1 MGSSSNLHYAKDFI
15 SATANEK
22 HASLFN
28 YHVLNSLA
36 CSVCVLNESGDIVAV
51 NDAWLS
57 FGRQNDANLNAI
69 IPGNNYL
76 QACRN
81 AISSAKDSYASA
93 ALDGIEKVISA
104 KMDQYEIEYP
114 CHSAEVERWFLM
126 QCTAMI
132 DSERRVVVAHFDIS
146 RSKMLEKRLLAKE
159 SEMQAIGDIH
169 RQANAEIHLDRVIR
183 IILQQVS
190 KTLKPDLSL
199 FFLAEGNEL
208 RLKDFYPDSDDLLE
222 HTQTKHKVGLCLCGL
237 SISQKKSIYA
247 LDIHYD
253 PRCTLQECKKA
264 GVRSFA
270 SIPLTK
276 NEEVIGCLGV
286 ASKEVRDFTENST
299 FLESV
304 AEDVALCLDNA
315 LLYEKLEM

>member
-15 SATANEK
+15 SASANEK

-93 ALDGIEKVISA
+93 ALDGIEKVLSA
-104 KMDQYEIEYP
+104 KMDQCDFEYP
-114 CHSAEVERWFLM
+114 CHSPEEQRWFLM
-126 QCTAMI
+126 QCTAMT
-132 DSERRVVVAHFDIS
+132 DSERRVVIAHFDIS

-183 IILQQVS
+183 IILQQVG

-199 FFLAEGNEL
+199 LFLAEGDEL
-208 RLKDFYPDSDDLLE
+208 RLKDFYPDSEDL
-222 HTQTKHKVGLCLCGL
+222 
-237 SISQKKSIYA
+237 
-247 LDIHYD
+247 
-253 PRCTLQECKKA
+253 
-264 GVRSFA
+264 
-270 SIPLTK
+270 
-276 NEEVIGCLGV
+276 
-286 ASKEVRDFTENST
+286 
-299 FLESV
+299 
-304 AEDVALCLDNA
+304 
-315 LLYEKLEM
+315 